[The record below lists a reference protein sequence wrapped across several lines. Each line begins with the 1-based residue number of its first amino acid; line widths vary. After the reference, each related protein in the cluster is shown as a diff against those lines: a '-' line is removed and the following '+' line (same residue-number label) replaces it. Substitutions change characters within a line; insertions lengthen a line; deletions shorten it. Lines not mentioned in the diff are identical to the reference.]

1 MSTCVHRRGP
11 HVLAGTGAGSTG
23 NEEAMAQ
30 EESEQDDEIDEVYEK
45 VSKFSFGTFHC
56 LCSGA

>member
-1 MSTCVHRRGP
+1 
-11 HVLAGTGAGSTG
+11 VLAGAGAGSTG

-45 VSKFSFGTFHC
+45 VSKFSFGTFHS